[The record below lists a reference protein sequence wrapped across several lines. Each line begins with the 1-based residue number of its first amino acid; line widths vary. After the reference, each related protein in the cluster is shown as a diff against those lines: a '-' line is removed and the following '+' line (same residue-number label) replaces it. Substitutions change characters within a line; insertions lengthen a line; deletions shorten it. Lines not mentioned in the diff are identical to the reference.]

1 MQSFQ
6 EEMLRVYGE
15 GGSGLLNAPT
25 GSGKTLAMWL
35 PIVAD
40 FIDEYPDDFRE
51 KKGMGL
57 QVLWITPLRAL
68 SRDTC
73 AALQDVNEGLG
84 MQWQIQ
90 LRTGDTSSR
99 ERQAQKKQM
108 PEALI
113 TTPESL
119 HILFASKK
127 YEHWFRDLKA
137 VVIDEWHELLGSKR
151 AVQVELGLS
160 RLKTIA
166 PGLQIWGVS
175 ATIGNMQEAM
185 DVLLGKDLSPKGTMV
200 RHTAPKEIVVKT
212 LLPDKMDEFPWAG
225 HLGIHM
231 IDKLIPVL
239 KESQSTL
246 VFTNTR
252 SGAEIWYQAII
263 EREPDLAGAVA
274 MHHGSIDGEMRAWVE
289 EALGRGQLKAVVC
302 TSSLDL
308 GIDFKPVQQ
317 VVQIGSPKG
326 VSRFLQRAG
335 RSGHNPGA
343 TSTIYFLPTHAFEIL
358 EAVALKEASTRD
370 HLENREPV
378 VMAFDVLVQY
388 LITLAVS
395 DGFREEELR
404 KEIENTHCYSG
415 ITDAE
420 WKEALIFVTK
430 GGKTLRAYDQF
441 SKVVVEDGLFVVKD
455 QHIAR
460 RHLFSIGTI
469 VSEQMLKVRIQKGA
483 TLGTVEEYFAA
494 KLRRGDAFWFAGKK
508 LEFIR
513 LQNFSVIVKKS
524 NRKKGTVPRY
534 GGGRMP
540 LSSQLCELLREQIDL
555 ISKGI
560 VAHKEIEEMGSILDR
575 QRERSIFPAIDE
587 LLVEYIVSKDGH
599 HLYFYPFE
607 GRLVHEGLAAIIA
620 FRISQIQSISF
631 ALSMNDYGFE
641 LFSDQEIPIEKAL
654 KTDLF
659 TDENLLSD
667 LQESLN
673 STELARKKFRDIASI
688 AGLIFQG
695 YPGKEVRAKH
705 LQANSGLIFD
715 VYRQYDPGNLMLR
728 QCYDEVFRNQ
738 LEEVRMRNAL
748 RRMQKQ
754 KLKLVHCSSWTP
766 LCFPIAV
773 DRLRDRLS
781 SESLLEQIKRMTRN

>member
-1 MQSFQ
+1 
-6 EEMLRVYGE
+6 MLQVYGD

-35 PIVAD
+35 PILAD
-40 FIDEYPDDFRE
+40 FIDRHPDDYQAQE
-51 KKGMGL
+51 KLGL

-73 AALQDVNEGLG
+73 AALQEVNEGLG
-84 MQWQIQ
+84 MKWKIQ

-108 PEALI
+108 PEVLI

-119 HILFASKK
+119 HILFASKN
-127 YEHWFRDLKA
+127 YENWFRHLKA

-160 RLKTIA
+160 RLKVIA
-166 PGLQIWGVS
+166 GGLRIWGVS

-185 DVLLGKDLSPKGTMV
+185 DVLLGTDLSPQGKMV
-200 RHTAPKEIVVKT
+200 RYSADKEIVVKT
-212 LLPDKMDEFPWAG
+212 LLPDEMDEFPWAG

-239 KESQSTL
+239 MQSQSTL

-263 EREPDLAGAVA
+263 DYEPDLAGAVA
-274 MHHGSIDGEMRAWVE
+274 MHHGSIDGEMRSWVE

-326 VSRFLQRAG
+326 VSRFVQRAG

-343 TSTIYFLPTHAFEIL
+343 VSTIYFLPTHAFEIL
-358 EAVALKEASTRD
+358 EAVALKEATARD
-370 HLENREPV
+370 QLESREPV
-378 VMAFDVLVQY
+378 MMAFDVLVQY
-388 LITLAVS
+388 LVTLAVS
-395 DGFREEELR
+395 DGFREAELL
-404 KEIENTHCYSG
+404 KEIRNTHCYSD
-415 ITDAE
+415 ITDDE

-441 SKVVVEDGLFVVKD
+441 SKVVVENNLFVVKD

-469 VSEQMLKVRIQKGA
+469 VSEQMLKVKIQKGA

-494 KLRRGDAFWFAGKK
+494 KLRKGDSFWFAGKK

-513 LQNFSVIVKKS
+513 LQGFSVIVKLS
-524 NRKKGTVPRY
+524 RRKKGTVPRY

-540 LSSQLCELLREQIDL
+540 LSSQLSALLREQMDS
-555 ISKGI
+555 ISRGEI
-560 VAHKEIEEMGSILDR
+560 AHRQIKEMMPILNK
-575 QRERSIFPAIDE
+575 QKERSAFPAIDE
-587 LLVEYIVSKDGH
+587 LLVEYIVSKEGH

-607 GRLVHEGLAAIIA
+607 GRLVHEGLAAIVA
-620 FRISQIQSISF
+620 FRISKIKKISF
-631 ALSMNDYGFE
+631 SLSMNDYGFE

-654 KTDLF
+654 KSPLF
-659 TDENLLSD
+659 SDENLLDD

-705 LQANSGLIFD
+705 LQASSGLIFD
-715 VYRQYDPGNLMLR
+715 VYRQYDAGNLMLR
-728 QCYDEVFRNQ
+728 QCYDEVFRNE

-754 KLKLVHCSSWTP
+754 KLKLVHCSNWTP

-781 SESLLEQIKRMTRN
+781 SESLLERIKRMTRS